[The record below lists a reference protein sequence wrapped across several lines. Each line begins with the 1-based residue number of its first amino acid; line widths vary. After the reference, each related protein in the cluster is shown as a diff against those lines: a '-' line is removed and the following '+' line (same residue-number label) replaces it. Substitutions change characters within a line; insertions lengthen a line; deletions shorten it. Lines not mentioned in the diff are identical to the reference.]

1 MKVIVNIVGVPG
13 VTQSSKT
20 LKLQYHIHPER
31 GNLSVKVKNSGWTI
45 TLCHVEIVKFT
56 SI

>member
-1 MKVIVNIVGVPG
+1 MKVTVNIVVAG

-45 TLCHVEIVKFT
+45 ILCHVEIV
-56 SI
+56 